1 MGVSLE
7 QLAQAVELTK
17 EYVDEQHTS
26 TLDFATAR
34 TNIELIYESND
45 FAYTTGCDL
54 TPFVKI
60 HSFADGERPLEH
72 SIGEYQMLVIEL
84 SVSHTVTIE
93 DVPRVMTHTEN
104 EFLLNPVVTVSK
116 EEDKASS
123 IHLFNMTTD
132 VITYDNANTETKYY
146 PIGKVDIVAT
156 MGDDTLEVVT
166 YKVSAY
172 EGSGNLNHTAKIRVY
187 GVNHMSE
194 LGPQD
199 ERASRMR
206 SNNEE

>member
-17 EYVDEQHTS
+17 EYVDEKHTS

-34 TNIELIYESND
+34 TNIELLYESND

-60 HSFADGERPLEH
+60 HQFADGDRPLER
-72 SIGEYQMLVIEL
+72 SITEYQMLVVEL

-93 DVPRVMTHTEN
+93 DAPRVMTHAEN
-104 EFLLNPVVTVSK
+104 EFLLNPVVTTSK
-116 EEDKASS
+116 EEDKVSS
-123 IHLFNMTTD
+123 IHLFNIATD

-156 MGDDTLEVVT
+156 MGDDMLEVVA

-187 GVNHMSE
+187 GLNHMRE
-194 LGPQD
+194 LGPSD
-199 ERASRMR
+199 EETSRVYTDD
-206 SNNEE
+206 EG